1 MEAFYFSLKFQV
13 VHFTQE
19 VALSVVVCSPLVS
32 LALGLQESACWCARP
47 EDFPEVIQ
55 VLIAA
60 RISHWKLLFILG
72 KIRTYFKIPWCLNS
86 HSGMAFNSHSTG
98 QLNQVIG
105 DLHQC
110 QSVLFIPEKVIKTRT
125 KLEHL
130 SILCFKVS

>member
-32 LALGLQESACWCARP
+32 LALCLQESACWCARP

-72 KIRTYFKIPWCLNS
+72 KIRTYFKIPWCLNGSIQFSQHRSAQSS
-86 HSGMAFNSHSTG
+86 H
-98 QLNQVIG
+98 
-105 DLHQC
+105 
-110 QSVLFIPEKVIKTRT
+110 R
-125 KLEHL
+125 
-130 SILCFKVS
+130 